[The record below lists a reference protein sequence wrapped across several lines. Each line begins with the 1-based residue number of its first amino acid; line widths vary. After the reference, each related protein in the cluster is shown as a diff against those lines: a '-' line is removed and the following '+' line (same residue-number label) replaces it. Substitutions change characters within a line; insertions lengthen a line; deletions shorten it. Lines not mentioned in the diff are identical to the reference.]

1 MPSTAFRARTL
12 VAGIGNIFNGDD
24 AFGSEVAQRLATRPL
39 PEGVRVEDYGIR
51 GVHLAYELLD
61 GYDLLVLVD
70 ALPRGEP
77 AGTVCVLEPDLN
89 RDAEFWGDVA
99 PVDSH
104 QLDPV
109 AVLGMVA
116 KLGGEIGRVLVVGC
130 EPADVGDGMGMSPPV
145 AAAVDEAVRLVEEI
159 LTERPD

>member
-1 MPSTAFRARTL
+1 MATRTL

-24 AFGSEVAQRLATRPL
+24 GFGSEVAQRLASRSMPA
-39 PEGVRVEDYGIR
+39 GVRVEDYGIR
-51 GVHLAYELLD
+51 GVHLAYELLE

-77 AGTVCVLEPDLN
+77 AGTVSVIEPDL
-89 RDAEFWGDVA
+89 DFGDVP

-109 AVLGMVA
+109 AVLAMVA
-116 KLGGEIGRVLVVGC
+116 KLGGAIGRVLVVGC
-130 EPADVGDGMGMSPPV
+130 EPADVGDGIGMSAPV
-145 AAAVDEAVRLVEEI
+145 SAAVDDAIRMVEEI
-159 LTERPD
+159 LTEREAT

>member
-1 MPSTAFRARTL
+1 MATRTL

-24 AFGSEVAQRLATRPL
+24 GFGSEVAQRLASRSM

-51 GVHLAYELLD
+51 GVHLAYELLE

-77 AGTVCVLEPDLN
+77 AGTVSVIEPDL
-89 RDAEFWGDVA
+89 DFGDVP

-109 AVLGMVA
+109 AVLAMVA

-130 EPADVGDGMGMSPPV
+130 EPADVGDGIGMSAPV
-145 AAAVDEAVRLVEEI
+145 SAAVDDAIRMVEEI
-159 LTERPD
+159 LTEREAT

>member
-1 MPSTAFRARTL
+1 MATKTL

-24 AFGSEVAQRLATRPL
+24 GFGSEVAQRLASRSM

-51 GVHLAYELLD
+51 GVHLAYELLE

-77 AGTVCVLEPDLN
+77 AGTVSVIEPDL
-89 RDAEFWGDVA
+89 DFGDVP

-109 AVLGMVA
+109 AVLAMVA

-130 EPADVGDGMGMSPPV
+130 EPADVGDGIGMSAPV
-145 AAAVDEAVRLVEEI
+145 SAAVDDAIRMVEEI
-159 LTERPD
+159 LTEREAT

>member
-1 MPSTAFRARTL
+1 MTTKTL

-24 AFGSEVAQRLATRPL
+24 AFGSEVAKRLATRSMPD
-39 PEGVRVEDYGIR
+39 GVRVEDYGIR
-51 GVHLAYELLD
+51 GVHLAYELLE

-70 ALPRGEP
+70 ALQRGEP
-77 AGTVCVLEPDLN
+77 AGTVSVLEPDL
-89 RDAEFWGDVA
+89 DFGDVP

-109 AVLGMVA
+109 AVLAMVA

-130 EPADVGDGMGMSPPV
+130 EPADVSDGMGMSPPV
-145 AAAVDEAVRLVEEI
+145 TAAIDDAIRMVEEI
-159 LTERPD
+159 LNEREAS

>member
-1 MPSTAFRARTL
+1 MATRTL

-24 AFGSEVAQRLATRPL
+24 GFGSEVAQRLASRSMPA
-39 PEGVRVEDYGIR
+39 GVRVEDYGIR
-51 GVHLAYELLD
+51 GVHLAYELLE

-77 AGTVCVLEPDLN
+77 AGTVSVIEPDL
-89 RDAEFWGDVA
+89 DFGDVP

-109 AVLGMVA
+109 AVLAMVA

-130 EPADVGDGMGMSPPV
+130 EPADVGDGIGMSAPV
-145 AAAVDEAVRLVEEI
+145 SAAVDDAIRMVEEI
-159 LTERPD
+159 LTEREAT

>member
-1 MPSTAFRARTL
+1 MATKTL

-24 AFGSEVAQRLATRPL
+24 GFGSEVAQRLASRSMPA
-39 PEGVRVEDYGIR
+39 GVRVEDYGIR
-51 GVHLAYELLD
+51 GVHLAYELLE

-77 AGTVCVLEPDLN
+77 AGTVSVIEPDL
-89 RDAEFWGDVA
+89 DFGDVP

-109 AVLGMVA
+109 AVLAMVA
-116 KLGGEIGRVLVVGC
+116 KLGGAIGRVLVVGC
-130 EPADVGDGMGMSPPV
+130 EPADVGDGIGMSAPV
-145 AAAVDEAVRLVEEI
+145 SAAVDDAIRMVEEI
-159 LTERPD
+159 LTEREAT